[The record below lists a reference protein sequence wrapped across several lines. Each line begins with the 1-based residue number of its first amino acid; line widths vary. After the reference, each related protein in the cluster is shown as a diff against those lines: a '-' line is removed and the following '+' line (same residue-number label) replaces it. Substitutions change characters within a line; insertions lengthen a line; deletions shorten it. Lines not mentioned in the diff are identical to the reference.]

1 MSSAKEAAQ
10 NTPLMKVASRE
21 SISKA
26 IPVRR
31 SFSIDALARKLRLI
45 CLSLVQVMQVTPQL
59 AQTVYPRQG
68 SSTLKRI
75 LKFSRHL
82 SARFQWGNVAY
93 QFLLNG

>member
-45 CLSLVQVMQVTPQL
+45 CLSQVMEVTPQL